1 MQQKRMRAIYQKGR
15 GLAVSIVVLLFLLGP
30 SRVLGGTISPQKPK
44 GPYSFD
50 IKASSEKLVK
60 ALEARFRVPPA
71 KVALVRKGEVLLESS
86 GEIPLGLEL
95 VVYKPGK
102 SIVDKESGKAFPG
115 FDIPMALVQVKRR
128 EGKLYLAQ
136 VTETWGQIKKGYKVK
151 GPEMVYVNVA
161 SPKVEGDVPVDAKD
175 LETVFKFS
183 LGESLF
189 FRLLAPRETLPDKA
203 YGVLL
208 HPVVTSGG
216 TMPVLGCYV
225 DSLVT
230 RRSLFALQENLKL
243 VKSSSYTEIMKKR
256 TLMETGEWGGYQMA
270 VASRVFK
277 EKMTSVAVADV
288 DGDGKEEII
297 LLGPQA
303 LRVCKLKKK
312 EFQKV
317 YQYKLST
324 RGAYARKYTRVDVG
338 DINGNGRPEVFIT
351 CVVED
356 LMSGYIR
363 PRLASMVLEL
373 YGKKFKVLEKNAPY
387 YFMVVHPR
395 ANEKGRPVLLAQKMG
410 EYQSFEGP
418 VVQLVWNG
426 KKYVRAQKPVYPFIS
441 KFGHLYGLIWDDFKL
456 DGKLEVAVVD
466 NDNYLSVYDV
476 KGRPLWESPESL
488 GVVKYDYFNQT
499 PRFPRFPAMKDF
511 NPEDVAVKRYMPR
524 RIVSAFMEGEGR
536 MALFTVV
543 NDVPSF
549 VLAGVKLE
557 APWQGING
565 RVVKLAFVGS
575 GKAYGAYFDIL
586 WEGPKFKDLYAQD
599 LALGDVDQ
607 DGVLDV
613 VFLSYNKKIGKVRV
627 DIYPLS
633 GL

>member
-1 MQQKRMRAIYQKGR
+1 MIYQKGR
-15 GLAVSIVVLLFLLGP
+15 NLTVSIVMLLFLLGP
-30 SRVLGGTISPQKPK
+30 SRVLGGTISHKKLK

-60 ALEARFRVPPA
+60 SLEARFQVSPS
-71 KVALVRKGEVLLESS
+71 KVALVRKGEILVESL
-86 GEIPLGLEL
+86 GGIPLGLEL
-95 VVYKPGK
+95 VVYKPGR
-102 SIVDKESGKAFPG
+102 SIVDKSSGKTFPG
-115 FDIPMALVQVKRR
+115 FDIPVALVQVKRR

-136 VTETWGQIKKGYKVK
+136 VSKAWGQIKKGYKVK
-151 GPEMVYVNVA
+151 GPEMVYVKVA
-161 SPKVEGDVPVDAKD
+161 PPKVEGNVPVDAKE

-183 LGESLF
+183 LGEFLF
-189 FRLLAPRETLPDKA
+189 FRLLGSQETLPGQT

-225 DSLVT
+225 DSLLT
-230 RRSLFALQENLKL
+230 HRPLFALQESLKL
-243 VKSSSYTEIMKKR
+243 VKSASYTEIMKKR

-270 VASRVFK
+270 MASRVFK

-297 LLGPQA
+297 LLGPQT
-303 LRVCKLKKK
+303 LQVCRLKKK

-317 YQYKLST
+317 YQYKLPT
-324 RGAYARKYTRVDVG
+324 RGGYARRYMRVDVG
-338 DINGNGRPEVFIT
+338 DINGNGRPEIFIT
-351 CVVED
+351 SVVED
-356 LMSGYIR
+356 LMSGFIR
-363 PRLASMVLEL
+363 PHLASMVLEL
-373 YGKKFKVLEKNAPY
+373 RGKKFKVLEKNMPY
-387 YFMVVHPR
+387 YLMVVQPR
-395 ANEKGRPVLLAQKMG
+395 ADKKSRPILLAQKMG
-410 EYQSFEGP
+410 EYQPFEGP
-418 VVQLVWNG
+418 VVQMIWNG
-426 KKYVRAQKPVYPFIS
+426 KKYIPAKKPVYPFIS

-466 NDNYLSVYDV
+466 NDNYLSVYDT
-476 KGRPLWESPESL
+476 KGHPLWESPESL
-488 GVVKYDYFNQT
+488 GVVRYDYFNQT

-511 NPEDVAVKRYMPR
+511 NPGDVALKRYLPR
-524 RIVSAFMEGEGR
+524 RLVSAFMEGEGR

-549 VLAGVKLE
+549 VAAGVKLE
-557 APWQGING
+557 TPWQGVNG

-586 WEGPKFKDLYAQD
+586 WESPKFKDLYAQD

-613 VFLSYNKKIGKVRV
+613 VFLSYNRKIGKVRV